1 MGCVW
6 LMEDLTSWLT
16 ELKLTGSNYHETYLS
31 LAAALDDAAEK
42 FNGYI
47 WNEATRGYVHQLAYC
62 MRRWA
67 GTCRRWL

>member
-1 MGCVW
+1 MRRGPAPKPSASSP
-6 LMEDLTSWLT
+6 ENET
-16 ELKLTGSNYHETYLS
+16 EGSNYHEAYLS

-47 WNEATRGYVHQLAYC
+47 WNESARGYVHQLAYC

-67 GTCRRWL
+67 SACRRWL